1 MKVIRQPPKPPNPLY
16 QLSCD
21 GCQSLVECHQEELEL
36 KYDSRDGDAYV
47 MVCPSCSHPTWFDVR
62 VIEKYEVKA
71 GL

>member
-21 GCQSLVECHQEELEL
+21 GCKALVECHQEELEL
-36 KYDSRDGDAYV
+36 KHDSRDGDAYV
-47 MVCPSCSHPTWFDVR
+47 LACPSCAHLTWFDVR

-71 GL
+71 ES